1 MQLNGNSVT
10 VKDLELGTD
19 SITFS
24 TWVYISGTNG
34 GDPVLFGNKD
44 WDSGNNAGIL
54 VCPHTNGT
62 LIVNFSDGTKA
73 GRVDL
78 KPNYPTD
85 MLNRWMHLLVVID
98 RDAGEMRVSF
108 DFGDFISTSLGDNKN
123 NSLDGDYDFVI
134 GQDGTTSYMNDG
146 NVYLKGY
153 VDDFIIFR
161 GAFDMDDVHTLEEYY
176 NQN

>member
-10 VKDLELGTD
+10 VKDLELGTG
-19 SITFS
+19 SYTFS

-34 GDPVLFGNKD
+34 GDPVLFANKD
-44 WDSGNNAGIL
+44 WSSGKNAGIL

-62 LIVNFSDGTKA
+62 LIVNFSGGTTA

-78 KPNYPTD
+78 KPSYPTD

-98 RDAGEMRVSF
+98 KDAGEMRVSF
-108 DFGDFISTSLGDNKN
+108 DFGDFISTSLGDNKG
-123 NSLDGDYDFVI
+123 NSLDGDYDLVI
-134 GQDGTTSYMNDG
+134 GQDGTTSYMNGG

-161 GAFDMDDVHTLEEYY
+161 GAFDMDDVRALKEYY
-176 NQN
+176 SHN